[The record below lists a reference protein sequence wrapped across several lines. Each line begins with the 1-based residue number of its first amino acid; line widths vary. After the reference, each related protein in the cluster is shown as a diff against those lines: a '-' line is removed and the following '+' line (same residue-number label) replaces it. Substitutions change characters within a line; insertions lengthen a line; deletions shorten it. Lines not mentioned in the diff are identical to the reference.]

1 MREGRRRT
9 EVILVLEERRD
20 ALPGTAER
28 EIRLYLSYA
37 EANVVRTK
45 LAYLLG
51 DRATVSRLTSVTG
64 GWAFTISRT
73 RGNDRTGSR
82 ISEIERSP

>member
-1 MREGRRRT
+1 MLGRGQDD
-9 EVILVLEERRD
+9 LLG
-20 ALPGTAER
+20 AAER

-45 LAYLLG
+45 LARVLG

-64 GWAFTISRT
+64 GWAFTISRVDGNDT
-73 RGNDRTGSR
+73 RGRQ
-82 ISEIERSP
+82 ISWMERLP